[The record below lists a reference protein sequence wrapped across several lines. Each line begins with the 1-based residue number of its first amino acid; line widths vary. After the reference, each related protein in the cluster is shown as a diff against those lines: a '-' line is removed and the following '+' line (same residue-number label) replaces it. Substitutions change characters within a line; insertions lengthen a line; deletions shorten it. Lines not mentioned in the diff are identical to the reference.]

1 MGKIASTDSTAMNH
15 LFSVEASR
23 QGIHLA
29 AGEDPQAFKDHE
41 EYLSVVDSVLK
52 ADKSNAWDPNSV
64 TLD

>member
-1 MGKIASTDSTAMNH
+1 MGKIASTDSCAMNH

-52 ADKSNAWDPNSV
+52 ADGSESFPPNSPL
-64 TLD
+64 LD